1 MISPHPQSMP
11 AFAAVMGP
19 VLVKLEKELKG
30 ITDGEGIIHKV
41 YSFADDTKA
50 FIKNPEDIRTLNRI
64 VERFE
69 KISGMKM
76 HRDPKKESAKP
87 SLWSTQ
93 KFQGMARMGY
103 SQRGSECHRD
113 MVYKQKGQNNRGF
126 EFRKIDGKSETE
138 NRRVKGT
145 CWEHPAKNILC

>member
-41 YSFADDTKA
+41 YSFVDDTKA
-50 FIKNPEDIRTLNRI
+50 FIKNPEDLRTMNRI

-76 HRDPKKESAKP
+76 HRDKKKGKCQAFPLVNTEIS
-87 SLWSTQ
+87 
-93 KFQGMARMGY
+93 RN
-103 SQRGSECHRD
+103 
-113 MVYKQKGQNNRGF
+113 GQNGLQSK
-126 EFRKIDGKSETE
+126 RK
-138 NRRVKGT
+138 
-145 CWEHPAKNILC
+145 